1 MAIKLALR
9 TLLLA
14 LFLTGLAVL
23 APSPVRAAQTIAQTP
38 HTPPPGSAERRA
50 ILTAMRMKI
59 KELHG
64 LDVVF
69 VVRAMNVSG
78 GWAWVHTMP
87 RSADGLSRYEDFYAL
102 LRKVKGEWRI
112 AEIPCTEP
120 DNPECIE
127 SPDYFRRLVR
137 RFPGVPST
145 IFLEADA
152 VR

>member
-38 HTPPPGSAERRA
+38 HTPPPGSVERKA
-50 ILTAMRMKI
+50 ILAAMRMKI

-78 GWAWVHTMP
+78 GWAWVHTLP
-87 RSADGLSRYEDFYAL
+87 RSTDGLSRYEDFSAL
-102 LRKVKGEWRI
+102 LHNESRGWRI
-112 AEIPCTEP
+112 AEIASAEP
-120 DNPECIE
+120 DNP
-127 SPDYFRRLVR
+127 DYFTKLVR
-137 RFPGVPST
+137 RFPSAPSS
-145 IFLEADA
+145 IFSEDA
-152 VR
+152 SVR